1 MRYFPQL
8 NKKQMR
14 FHIECFA
21 EINENHTNDFVFQDH
36 LVCVISNP

>member
-8 NKKQMR
+8 NEKQIR
-14 FHIECFA
+14 FQIERFA
-21 EINENHTNDFVFQDH
+21 KINENHTNHFIFWDH